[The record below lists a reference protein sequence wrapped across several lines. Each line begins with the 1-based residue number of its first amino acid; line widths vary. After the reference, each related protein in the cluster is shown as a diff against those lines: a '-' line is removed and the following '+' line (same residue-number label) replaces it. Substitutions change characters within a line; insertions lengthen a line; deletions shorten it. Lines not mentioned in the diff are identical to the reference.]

1 MLRQSQKTQLSLRS
15 FKRGYLSVRQHL
27 YVTVIAILSAASATP
42 MPAGAQNQQSMNQMQ
57 MGQLMNVLDS
67 QSGWQQT
74 PISGMPSGGAV
85 NNGVMNNASGIAMG
99 NQGGM
104 MPAGAMM
111 PGSGGMR
118 PAVMNG
124 GFMPPGMQMPAQLQ
138 MRPQATA
145 GENNP
150 FSMRNLL
157 KTFLGETPAA
167 GGSNSAN
174 DSAALGNA
182 QSQCQV
188 ARDQACQAE
197 GDEGRTMYGDKGSR
211 QSAAYSAQCHADAAR
226 AAADRATGLA
236 YGKSSSVNDAAAQAR
251 DAAARAQAAA
261 DRARYNASTYNP
273 TL

>member
-1 MLRQSQKTQLSLRS
+1 
-15 FKRGYLSVRQHL
+15 
-27 YVTVIAILSAASATP
+27 

-74 PISGMPSGGAV
+74 PISGMPTGGAV

-111 PGSGGMR
+111 PDRGGMR

-124 GFMPPGMQMPAQLQ
+124 GFMPPGMLTPMPMPMKIQ
-138 MRPQATA
+138 MRPQATPDD
-145 GENNP
+145 NNP
-150 FSMRNLL
+150 FGMRNLL
-157 KTFLGETPAA
+157 KTFLGETPGA
-167 GGSNSAN
+167 GGSNSAI
-174 DSAALGNA
+174 DGAALGNA

-226 AAADRATGLA
+226 AAADRATGIA

-261 DRARYNASTYNP
+261 DRARYNASTYSP

>member
-1 MLRQSQKTQLSLRS
+1 
-15 FKRGYLSVRQHL
+15 
-27 YVTVIAILSAASATP
+27 

-74 PISGMPSGGAV
+74 PISGMQSGGAV
-85 NNGVMNNASGIAMG
+85 NNGVMNNARGIAMN

-104 MPAGAMM
+104 MPSNAGMQPGMM
-111 PGSGGMR
+111 NR
-118 PAVMNG
+118 
-124 GFMPPGMQMPAQLQ
+124 GFMPPGMQMPAQMQ
-138 MRPQATA
+138 MRPQAT
-145 GENNP
+145 GGDNNP

-157 KTFLGETPAA
+157 KTFLGETPGA

>member
-1 MLRQSQKTQLSLRS
+1 
-15 FKRGYLSVRQHL
+15 
-27 YVTVIAILSAASATP
+27 
-42 MPAGAQNQQSMNQMQ
+42 
-57 MGQLMNVLDS
+57 
-67 QSGWQQT
+67 
-74 PISGMPSGGAV
+74 
-85 NNGVMNNASGIAMG
+85 
-99 NQGGM
+99 
-104 MPAGAMM
+104 M

-211 QSAAYSAQCHADAAR
+211 QSAAYSAQCLREPGKQQLWLGRAVDADATMQTAV
-226 AAADRATGLA
+226 LMLE
-236 YGKSSSVNDAAAQAR
+236 AQMRLDAR
-251 DAAARAQAAA
+251 DFAAHCAAEA
-261 DRARYNASTYNP
+261 H
-273 TL
+273 